1 MRSPGQRSAGAG
13 PAGPVARLPY
23 PRSVTRATRDL
34 VPADLAWMV
43 PLNNSAVPAVPAM
56 DAASLGEV
64 LGRADL
70 AIAVLDVDAPD
81 AAPVGMLLAMQPGG
95 AYDSPNYRWFA
106 EHGVDG
112 LYVDRIVV
120 ADGHRGSRLGQ
131 VLYAR
136 VFAEARRTGRAA
148 VTCEVNTL
156 PPNPG
161 SLAFHGRLG
170 FVRLA
175 EVVDPDGLHAVA
187 MLSAPVDPDPS
198 DPSDPSAR

>member
-1 MRSPGQRSAGAG
+1 VT
-13 PAGPVARLPY
+13 PAI
-23 PRSVTRATRDL
+23 RDL

-43 PLNNSAVPAVPAM
+43 PLNNAAVPAVPPM

-64 LGRADL
+64 LGHADL
-70 AIAVLDVDAPD
+70 AIAVVDADAPD
-81 AAPVGMLLAMQPGG
+81 APPVGMLLAMQPGG
-95 AYDSPNYRWFA
+95 AYDSPNYRWFE

-120 ADGHRGSRLGQ
+120 ADGQRGLRLGQ
-131 VLYAR
+131 VLYGR

-161 SLAFHGRLG
+161 SLAFHRRLG

-175 EVVDPDGLHAVA
+175 EVVDDDGLHAVA
-187 MLSAPVDPDPS
+187 MLSARIDPDPS
-198 DPSDPSAR
+198 DPSAR

>member
-1 MRSPGQRSAGAG
+1 
-13 PAGPVARLPY
+13 
-23 PRSVTRATRDL
+23 VTPATRDL

-43 PLNNSAVPAVPAM
+43 PLNNAAVPAVPPM
-56 DAASLGEV
+56 DAASLGQV
-64 LGRADL
+64 LAHADL
-70 AIAVLDVDAPD
+70 AVAVVDRDASD

-95 AYDSPNYRWFA
+95 AYDSANYRWF
-106 EHGVDG
+106 EERGVDG

-120 ADGHRGSRLGQ
+120 ADGHRGRRLGQ

-170 FVRLA
+170 FVRVGEL
-175 EVVDPDGLHAVA
+175 VDDDGLHAVA
-187 MLSAPVDPDPS
+187 MLSAPVDPHAPDPA
-198 DPSDPSAR
+198 AR

>member
-1 MRSPGQRSAGAG
+1 MRSPGQRYADAG
-13 PAGPVARLPY
+13 PGGPVARLPY
-23 PRSVTRATRDL
+23 PRSVTPATRDL

-43 PLNNSAVPAVPAM
+43 PLNNAAVPAVPPM

-64 LGRADL
+64 LGHADL
-70 AIAVLDVDAPD
+70 AIAVVDADAPD
-81 AAPVGMLLAMQPGG
+81 ATPVGMLLAMQPGG

-120 ADGHRGSRLGQ
+120 AEGHRGSRLGQ

-198 DPSDPSAR
+198 DASAR

>member
-1 MRSPGQRSAGAG
+1 MSI
-13 PAGPVARLPY
+13 
-23 PRSVTRATRDL
+23 TTRDL

-43 PLNNSAVPAVPAM
+43 PLNNAAVPAVPPM
-56 DAASLGEV
+56 DAKSLGDV
-64 LGRADL
+64 LAHADL
-70 AIAVLDVDAPD
+70 AIAVVDGEGPD
-81 AAPVGMLLAMQPGG
+81 AAPLGMLLAMQPGG

-120 ADGHRGSRLGQ
+120 ADGQRGRRLGQ
-131 VLYAR
+131 ELYAR
-136 VFAEARRTGRAA
+136 VFDEARRAGRAH

-170 FVRLA
+170 FVRVA
-175 EVVDPDGLHAVA
+175 EVVDDDGLHAVA
-187 MLSAPVDPDPS
+187 MMAAPVDPGPAHPPGADARGMMEGTDVPS
-198 DPSDPSAR
+198 PRRPA

>member
-1 MRSPGQRSAGAG
+1 MRSPGQRYAGAG

-23 PRSVTRATRDL
+23 PRSVTPATRDL

-95 AYDSPNYRWFA
+95 A
-106 EHGVDG
+106 
-112 LYVDRIVV
+112 
-120 ADGHRGSRLGQ
+120 
-131 VLYAR
+131 
-136 VFAEARRTGRAA
+136 
-148 VTCEVNTL
+148 
-156 PPNPG
+156 
-161 SLAFHGRLG
+161 
-170 FVRLA
+170 
-175 EVVDPDGLHAVA
+175 
-187 MLSAPVDPDPS
+187 
-198 DPSDPSAR
+198 

>member
-1 MRSPGQRSAGAG
+1 MRSPGQRYADAG
-13 PAGPVARLPY
+13 PGGPVARLPY
-23 PRSVTRATRDL
+23 PRSVTPATRDL

-43 PLNNSAVPAVPAM
+43 PLNNAAVPAVPPM

-64 LGRADL
+64 LGHADL
-70 AIAVLDVDAPD
+70 AIAVVDADAPD
-81 AAPVGMLLAMQPGG
+81 ATPVGMLLAMQPGG

-198 DPSDPSAR
+198 DASAR

>member
-1 MRSPGQRSAGAG
+1 MRSPGQRYADAG
-13 PAGPVARLPY
+13 PGGPVARLPY
-23 PRSVTRATRDL
+23 PRSVTPATRDL

-43 PLNNSAVPAVPAM
+43 PLNNAAVPAVPPM

-64 LGRADL
+64 LGHADL
-70 AIAVLDVDAPD
+70 AIAVVDADAPD
-81 AAPVGMLLAMQPGG
+81 ATPVGMLLAMQPGG

-170 FVRLA
+170 FVRRA

-198 DPSDPSAR
+198 DASAR

>member
-1 MRSPGQRSAGAG
+1 MSI
-13 PAGPVARLPY
+13 
-23 PRSVTRATRDL
+23 TTRDL

-43 PLNNSAVPAVPAM
+43 PLNNSAVPAVPPM
-56 DAASLGEV
+56 DAGLLGGV
-64 LGRADL
+64 LDHADL
-70 AIAVLDVDAPD
+70 AIAVVDADAPD
-81 AAPVGMLLAMQPGG
+81 ATPVGMLLAMQPGG

-120 ADGHRGSRLGQ
+120 ADGQRGRRLGQ
-131 VLYAR
+131 ELYAR
-136 VFAEARRTGRAA
+136 VFDEARRAGRAH

-170 FVRLA
+170 FVRVA
-175 EVVDPDGLHAVA
+175 EVVDDDGLHAVA
-187 MLSAPVDPDPS
+187 MMAAPVDPGPAHPPGADARGMMEGTDVPS
-198 DPSDPSAR
+198 PRRPA

>member
-1 MRSPGQRSAGAG
+1 MRSPVQRYADAG
-13 PAGPVARLPY
+13 PGGPVARLPY
-23 PRSVTRATRDL
+23 PRAVTPATRDL

-43 PLNNSAVPAVPAM
+43 PLNNAAVPAVPPM

-64 LGRADL
+64 LGHADL
-70 AIAVLDVDAPD
+70 AIAVVDADAPD
-81 AAPVGMLLAMQPGG
+81 ATPVGMLLAMQPGG

-198 DPSDPSAR
+198 DASAR

>member
-1 MRSPGQRSAGAG
+1 MRSPGRRYAAA
-13 PAGPVARLPY
+13 PPPVRAARLPY
-23 PRSVTRATRDL
+23 PRCVTPATRDL

-43 PLNNSAVPAVPAM
+43 QLNDAAVPAVPPM
-56 DAASLGEV
+56 DAASLGDV
-64 LGRADL
+64 LGHADL
-70 AIAVLDVDAPD
+70 AIAVVDQDAPD
-81 AAPVGMLLAMQPGG
+81 ALPVGMLLAMQPGG

-120 ADGHRGSRLGQ
+120 ADGHRGLRLGQ

-170 FVRLA
+170 FVRVGEL
-175 EVVDPDGLHAVA
+175 VDADGLHAVA

-198 DPSDPSAR
+198 VPTAA